1 MVEQIISHDTYQEFL
16 NMRISSKPYVV
27 YTPKERRVPR
37 RISSCQDCIGSCC
50 MLTRIN
56 ALSVGEFEHVARVTY
71 PVDIL
76 GQIDFQ
82 VQWPLSELRYPYL
95 ALTFVVSGLLNNPY
109 FRAIMNDDRPCSI
122 TPATACGH
130 LKEDG
135 HCGSYEARPR
145 TCHEFR
151 CGCDICRKI
160 YIGKGSKPAIAYG
173 EALNVGEQVLG
184 IVDPLY
190 KPRVFNFTSI
200 K

>member
-122 TPATACGH
+122 TPATACGY
-130 LKEDG
+130 LTNRGRCDN
-135 HCGSYEARPR
+135 YDNRPH
-145 TCHEFR
+145 TCHDFKP
-151 CGCDICRKI
+151 GCTTCRKV
-160 YIGKGSKPAIAYG
+160 YIGKGSVAAVAYG
-173 EALNVGEQVLG
+173 EALNIGEQVLG
-184 IVDPLY
+184 IIDPNY
-190 KPRVFNFTSI
+190 NARVFNFH
-200 K
+200 